1 MSIQERSV
9 LNVTEE
15 SLDKN
20 TPQPLSKRWY
30 TFILSSPWLCLFVAL
45 ITRTWL
51 IVHTHGIIDGDEAL
65 VGIQAE
71 RILHGNFPVATLST

>member
-1 MSIQERSV
+1 M
-9 LNVTEE
+9 
-15 SLDKN
+15 
-20 TPQPLSKRWY
+20 
-30 TFILSSPWLCLFVAL
+30 LSSPWLCLFVAL

-65 VGIQAE
+65 AGIQAE